1 MSAHF
6 RALLPPAYR
15 THGEPSAPLA
25 WRAKGCAIALDG
37 APERRQSLSDPQ
49 GSPARKMGRPLERW
63 ATARAPRCDL
73 RGGAIWPC
81 WRCGQSEQAREQGAG
96 GGLEGG
102 HVIDAKVA
110 VHLCG
115 TWARR

>member
-1 MSAHF
+1 M
-6 RALLPPAYR
+6 PPAYR

-63 ATARAPRCDL
+63 ATARAPSGDL
-73 RGGAIWPC
+73 RAGAILYYPLIKSSHAAL
-81 WRCGQSEQAREQGAG
+81 RATRRGA
-96 GGLEGG
+96 
-102 HVIDAKVA
+102 
-110 VHLCG
+110 
-115 TWARR
+115 